1 MIDQDVEKLEKESMI
16 GERYRQTWN
25 EFVDPFFVRKKK
37 ELYEA
42 FIGTSSEDVDRLVSI
57 RMHVSALD
65 GLEAEFAH
73 FINTGRMAS
82 QQLAKEEDTNE

>member
-1 MIDQDVEKLEKESMI
+1 MNEQQVEKLEHESAV
-16 GERYRQTWN
+16 GEQYRQTWN
-25 EFVDPFFVRKKK
+25 EFVSPFFNRKKQ

-42 FIGTSSEDVDRLVSI
+42 FLATDSDDADRLVNI

-82 QQLAKEEDTNE
+82 QQLANEEKTNG